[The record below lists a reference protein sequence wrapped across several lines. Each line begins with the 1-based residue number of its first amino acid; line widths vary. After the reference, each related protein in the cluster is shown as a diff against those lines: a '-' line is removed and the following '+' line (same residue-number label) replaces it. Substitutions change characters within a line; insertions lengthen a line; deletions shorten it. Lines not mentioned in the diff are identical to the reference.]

1 MRGIPEETKARILE
15 AATQLF
21 YANGIRAIGV
31 DAIAAEAG
39 VTKRTLYKHFKSK
52 DALIAAYL
60 EGQHEPV
67 LAALIRSV
75 TRIKGDLVAQI
86 EGLFLAVARQAE
98 NRDWH
103 GCPFARAVSELR
115 QSHDDVICRL
125 AEKHKQAFE
134 QWLEEHLT
142 AGKAENPDLLAR
154 QIMVLLDGSIIQV
167 LIHRD
172 PAYALAGAEAAVAL
186 VRRQLSQ

>member
-1 MRGIPEETKARILE
+1 MRGIPEETRARILE
-15 AATQLF
+15 AAAKLF

-31 DAIAAEAG
+31 DAIAAEAN
-39 VTKRTLYKHFKSK
+39 VTKRTLYKHFESK
-52 DALIAAYL
+52 DALIASYL

-75 TRIKGDLVAQI
+75 SRVKGDLVAQI
-86 EGLFLAVARQAE
+86 EGLFMAIARQAE
-98 NRDWH
+98 NRAWH

-115 QSHDDVICRL
+115 QSDDDVICRI

-134 QWLEEHLT
+134 QWLEDHLA
-142 AGKAENPDLLAR
+142 AGKADSPDLLAR
-154 QIMVLLDGSIIQV
+154 QIMVLLDGSIIQT

-172 PAYALAGAEAAVAL
+172 PAYAMAGAEAAVAL
-186 VRRQLSQ
+186 VRQRLSE

>member
-1 MRGIPEETKARILE
+1 MRGIPEQTKARILE
-15 AATQLF
+15 AATKLF

-39 VTKRTLYKHFKSK
+39 VTKRTLYKHFESK

-67 LAALIRSV
+67 LAALIKSV
-75 TRIKGDLVAQI
+75 TRTKGDLVAQI
-86 EGLFLAVARQAE
+86 EGLFMAIARQAT
-98 NRDWH
+98 NRNWH

-115 QSHDDVICRL
+115 QSDGDVICRI
-125 AEKHKQAFE
+125 AGGHKQAFE
-134 QWLEEHLT
+134 RWLEDHLA
-142 AGKAENPDLLAR
+142 AGEVQDPELLAR
-154 QIMVLLDGSIIQV
+154 QIIVLLDGSIIQV

-172 PAYALAGAEAAVAL
+172 PAYAAAGAEAAVAL
-186 VRRQLSQ
+186 VRQQMSD